1 MVGFDLLGTTNVAF
15 TFLLA
20 TFVFTK
26 VASTVLLAIFLCIT
40 NVAFACTF
48 VIEPLHCQVARRMAS
63 QFVSDIGRPEAPCRT
78 PSLIEF

>member
-1 MVGFDLLGTTNVAF
+1 MVGFDFLWTTNVAF

-20 TFVFTK
+20 TFVFTN

-48 VIEPLHCQVARRMAS
+48 VIEPLRCQVARLMAS
-63 QFVSDIGRPEAPCRT
+63 QFVSDIGRPEVPCCT
-78 PSLIEF
+78 LPLI